1 MKRIDFSII
10 MLVLNE
16 MDIINEAAS
25 YLINLKTDKK
35 YEIIIV
41 DGDKEGRTIKKIPNK
56 GVKKII
62 ARQGRGNQLNAGAQA
77 ANGKILLFLHADTRL
92 PWNALERISS
102 VMKNKEYS
110 GGAFELSLD
119 SDRLFLKITSW
130 AASLRSR
137 MSRIPYG
144 DQAIFIRKDFFD
156 RIGGFKNIPIME
168 DVELMKR
175 IKKMKKHI
183 VILKDKVI
191 ASPRRWEQEGMF
203 YYSLK
208 NKIISLLYFFGVL
221 PDKLDRYYNEKIKN

>member
-1 MKRIDFSII
+1 MKSIDFSII

-16 MDIINEAAS
+16 MDIINEAVS

-41 DGDKEGRTIKKIPNK
+41 DGDKEGGTIKKIRSK
-56 GVKKII
+56 GVKNII
-62 ARQGRGNQLNAGAQA
+62 ARKGRGNQLNAGAQA

-92 PWNALERISS
+92 PWNALERISF

-156 RIGGFKNIPIME
+156 QIGGFKNIPIME

-221 PDKLDRYYNEKIKN
+221 PDKLDKFYNEKIKN